1 MTSEVTRQCGSAPES
16 REGQGLEKRTEAD
29 VQRTQHLAP
38 SGVREER
45 SLSAALAGS
54 GETGRA
60 GPWPRVRLPGYLWKR
75 VSSLDFRNANKSKD
89 IGVGRFKVDDSSA
102 FITKWYRDKNFYHL
116 RELK

>member
-1 MTSEVTRQCGSAPES
+1 MWLSTGASGGPGVGEEDRGRCSEDTAPGAIWGARGE
-16 REGQGLEKRTEAD
+16 
-29 VQRTQHLAP
+29 V
-38 SGVREER
+38 
-45 SLSAALAGS
+45 LSAALAGS

-89 IGVGRFKVDDSSA
+89 IGGGRFKVDDSSA
-102 FITKWYRDKNFYHL
+102 FITKWYHDKNFYHL